1 MINELAAEI
10 YAQNKAKGFWDTK
23 RNVGELLMLIVSEL
37 AEALEAHR
45 KEKVAYSENILQML
59 ASGFTW
65 EEEAADLKET
75 FERGIKDTFEDEIAD
90 AAIRIFDLAGG
101 LGIDLDF
108 HIQQKLAYN
117 KTRPFKHGKKY

>member
-10 YAQNKAKGFWDTK
+10 YAQNKAKGFWDTE

-45 KEKVAYSENILQML
+45 KEKVSDSGNMLLML
-59 ASGFTW
+59 ASGYTW
-65 EEEAADLKET
+65 EEAADLKRA
-75 FERGIKDTFEDEIAD
+75 FEKEIKDTFEDEIAD

>member
-1 MINELAAEI
+1 MRWKI
-10 YAQNKAKGFWDTK
+10 
-23 RNVGELLMLIVSEL
+23 
-37 AEALEAHR
+37 
-45 KEKVAYSENILQML
+45 IL
-59 ASGFTW
+59 
-65 EEEAADLKET
+65 EEAELKQA
-75 FERGIKDTFEDEIAD
+75 FEKEIKDTFEDEIAD